1 MFTTKVVQQSENGR
15 GVLLAGNQWQADKQI
30 DWTDQLAGQ

>member
-1 MFTTKVVQQSENGR
+1 MITTKVMQQSESGR
-15 GVLLAGNQWQADKQI
+15 GVLLAGNHRQADKQI